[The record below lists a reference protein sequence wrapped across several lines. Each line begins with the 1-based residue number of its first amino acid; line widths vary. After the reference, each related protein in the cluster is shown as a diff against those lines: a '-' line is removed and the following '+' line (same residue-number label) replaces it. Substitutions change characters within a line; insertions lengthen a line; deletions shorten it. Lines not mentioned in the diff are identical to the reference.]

1 MYVFINIVAVFG
13 FIVKL
18 YVKCFYYWIPY
29 QEEKSS
35 EVKYGKEMD
44 KAPSVILFDSNMS

>member
-1 MYVFINIVAVFG
+1 MSVFVNIATVFG
-13 FIVKL
+13 SIVNF

-44 KAPSVILFDSNMS
+44 KAPSVILFDFNMS